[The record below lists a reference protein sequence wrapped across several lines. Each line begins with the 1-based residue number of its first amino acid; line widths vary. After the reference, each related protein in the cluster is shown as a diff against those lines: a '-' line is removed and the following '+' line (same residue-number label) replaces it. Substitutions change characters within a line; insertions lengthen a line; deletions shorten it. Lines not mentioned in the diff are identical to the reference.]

1 MSDSILTYI
10 LKDMRGKIEGLEASA
25 VVSKEGLIVAS
36 DLAEGVSEMHV
47 AAMSAIL
54 LSTCEN
60 VLIELKK
67 GTLDVCIVQGNAG
80 KFIIMDAG
88 VDFILVCVLGNFT
101 RMDLAFVE
109 MRSTARRISETDA

>member
-1 MSDSILTYI
+1 MLTYI
-10 LKDMRGKIEGLEASA
+10 LKDLRGKIDGLGASA

-36 DLAEGVSEMHV
+36 DLVEGVSEMHV

-67 GTLDVCIVQGNAG
+67 GTLDVCIVQGSDG

-88 VDFILVCVLGNFT
+88 MDFILVCVLDNLT

-109 MRSTARRISETDA
+109 MRNTARRIAESEA

>member
-1 MSDSILTYI
+1 MSDSILTYL
-10 LKDMRGKIEGLEASA
+10 LKDLRGKIEGLQASA

-36 DLAEGVSEMHV
+36 DLSEVVSEMHV

-67 GTLDVCIVQGNAG
+67 GTLDVCIIQGSEG
-80 KFIIMDAG
+80 KFIVMDAG
-88 VDFILVCVLGNFT
+88 VDFILVCVLDNFT
-101 RMDLAFVE
+101 RMDTAFVE
-109 MRSTARRISETDA
+109 MRSTARRIAEADI

>member
-1 MSDSILTYI
+1 MLAML
-10 LKDMRGKIEGLEASA
+10 LKELRTKVEGIDASA

-36 DLAEGVSEMHV
+36 DLSSEISEMHI
-47 AAMSAIL
+47 AAMAAIL
-54 LSTCEN
+54 LSTSEN

-67 GTLDVCIVQGNAG
+67 GTLDVCIIQGNEG

-88 VDFILVCVLGNFT
+88 MDFMIACVLNNFT

-109 MRSTARRISETDA
+109 MRNTAKRVAETSI